1 MKIITIIGARPQFI
15 KAAIVNH
22 TLRQKEK
29 IKEILVHTGQH
40 FDKNMSD
47 IFFSELN
54 IEKPKY
60 NLGIGGGLHGAMTGA
75 QLTKTEEILIQEKPD
90 LALVYGDTNSTLAGA
105 LAASK
110 LHIPVAHVEAGLRS
124 FNRKMPEEI
133 NRVMTDHISDILF
146 APTTLAMQNL
156 ANEGIGADKC
166 HQVGDVM
173 LDAALFYGECSKSTS
188 TILSQL
194 QITDA
199 DYVLATVHRA
209 ENTDSPSRL
218 KTIYAA
224 LKKVSHTL
232 PIIWPLH
239 PRTRQLMADYSLPTD
254 TKNMH
259 FIEPV
264 GYLDMVTLEQNA
276 SVIATDS
283 GGVQKE
289 AFFYKIPCVTLRDE
303 TEWLELVQAG
313 WNKLTPPNN
322 ADNISN
328 AILRAVNTQGENIT
342 PYGKGD
348 AAQKI
353 AEILLNIK

>member
-1 MKIITIIGARPQFI
+1 
-15 KAAIVNH
+15 
-22 TLRQKEK
+22 
-29 IKEILVHTGQH
+29 
-40 FDKNMSD
+40 
-47 IFFSELN
+47 
-54 IEKPKY
+54 
-60 NLGIGGGLHGAMTGA
+60 
-75 QLTKTEEILIQEKPD
+75 
-90 LALVYGDTNSTLAGA
+90 
-105 LAASK
+105 AASK

-124 FNRKMPEEI
+124 FNRNMPEEI
-133 NRVMTDHISDILF
+133 NRVVTDHISDILF

-156 ANEGIGADKC
+156 ANEGIATHKC
-166 HQVGDVM
+166 HQIGDVM
-173 LDAALFYGECSKSTS
+173 LDAALFYGERSKNTS

-194 QITDA
+194 QITDT

-209 ENTDSPSRL
+209 ENTDTPFRL

-224 LKKVSHTL
+224 LEKVSHTH

-239 PRTRQLMADYSLPTD
+239 PRTKQLMADYNLSTHN
-254 TKNMH
+254 KNMH

-264 GYLDMVTLEQNA
+264 GYLDMVMLEQNA

-289 AFFYKIPCVTLRDE
+289 AFFYKTPCVTLRDE
-303 TEWLELVQAG
+303 TEWVELVQSG

-322 ADNISN
+322 TDNISN
-328 AILRAVNTQGENIT
+328 AILNAIKTQGKPIT

-353 AEILLNIK
+353 ADVLLNIK